1 MMPPLYRKASVVVPW
16 LILILQLGSEWSSV
30 CRRRK
35 LDGCK
40 EDPHGNPKWKTAMS
54 ARWNA
59 PVRREPSRKVG
70 RVAKAGEGKGGTH
83 VWHGRHSKADA
94 AVSLDVPKQVV
105 LLSLG
110 EGCC

>member
-40 EDPHGNPKWKTAMS
+40 EDPP
-54 ARWNA
+54 
-59 PVRREPSRKVG
+59 REFKVEDSEVSSLE
-70 RVAKAGEGKGGTH
+70 RTRETRTEQEGGSGG
-83 VWHGRHSKADA
+83 
-94 AVSLDVPKQVV
+94 
-105 LLSLG
+105 
-110 EGCC
+110 